1 MYKVIALVCIFV
13 LSAWSQSGPQ
23 LKTSTLDT
31 GYIPN
36 GFDSNDQVQFVV
48 EGTYRDTCSK
58 PADTRFTIN
67 TSSKTIHV
75 SAFEYRYSGPCLD
88 VLVPH
93 DEVINLGIIPPGRYQ
108 VVQSGGRSLGNLNVN
123 LAISSSPDEFLYA
136 PISQAYLK
144 NANGR
149 MALTLSGVFTNSCM
163 KIQKIVSNVQNNV
176 VTVQPI
182 ALLLPTATHCVIGR
196 FPFEETVFLKP
207 VRSGRYLLHVRSLNG
222 KSINNLFDL

>member
-1 MYKVIALVCIFV
+1 MYKAAALVFIFV
-13 LSAWSQSGPQ
+13 LNSWSQTGPQ
-23 LKTSTLDT
+23 LKISSIDTS
-31 GYIPN
+31 YIPN
-36 GFDSNDQVQFVV
+36 GFDSNDQVQIVV

-58 PADTRFTIN
+58 PAGTRFTVNPAAKVIN
-67 TSSKTIHV
+67 V

-88 VLVPH
+88 VMVPH
-93 DEVINLGIIPPGRYQ
+93 DEVINLGILQPGRYQ
-108 VVQSGGRSLGNLNVN
+108 VIQSGSRSVASLNVN
-123 LAISSSPDEFLYA
+123 LAASSSPDDFLYA

-149 MALTLSGVFTNSCM
+149 MALSVSGVFTNSCM
-163 KIQKIVSNVQNNV
+163 KIQKIVSSVYGNV
-176 VTVQPI
+176 VTVQPV